1 MKKKILLC
9 FSAGGHFTQMQQLIN
24 HLPTESFKIISENA
38 PDVTE
43 YKARNSLDAL
53 ILPKMVSN
61 RLIFL
66 LRTLVYLPSIVRF
79 VLSCNV
85 MVSTGGITS
94 VVPGLLCFICGRKII
109 FVETVAKQK
118 ELTIT
123 GKIFYLIADRFYV
136 QSKVLGQDYDKA
148 IFAGTM
154 YKL

>member
-1 MKKKILLC
+1 
-9 FSAGGHFTQMQQLIN
+9 MQQLVK
-24 HLPTESFKIISENA
+24 HLPAESFKIISENA
-38 PDVTE
+38 PDVAE
-43 YKARNSLDAL
+43 YKAQNGLDAL

-61 RLIFL
+61 RMIFL
-66 LRTLVYLPSIVRF
+66 LRTLAYLPSIVRF

-118 ELTIT
+118 ELTTT
-123 GKIFYLIADRFYV
+123 GKIFYLIADRFFV
-136 QSKVLGQDYDKA
+136 QSKVLNQRYEKA

>member
-24 HLPTESFKIISENA
+24 HLPAESFKIISENA

-61 RLIFL
+61 RLVFL
-66 LRTLVYLPSIVRF
+66 LRTLAYLPSIVRY
-79 VLSCNV
+79 VLTCNV

-94 VVPGLLCFICGRKII
+94 VVPGLLCFTFGRKII

-123 GKIFYLIADRFYV
+123 GKIFYLIADRFFV
-136 QSKVLGQDYDKA
+136 QSKVLNQHYDKA